1 MTTEDIGN
9 LIYHSAL
16 LSGLTVGYSMLL
28 KKIVKIDVGDPSKA
42 NLEELAKIIVVVSL
56 AETTREWLI
65 KFGFVPGDIMKA

>member
-1 MTTEDIGN
+1 MTSEDIGN
-9 LIYHSAL
+9 IIYHSAV
-16 LSGLTVGYSMLL
+16 LSGLTVRYSMLL

-56 AETTREWLI
+56 TETTREWLV

>member
-1 MTTEDIGN
+1 MTTKNIGN

-28 KKIVKIDVGDPSKA
+28 KRLVKIDVGDLSEA

-56 AETTREWLI
+56 AETTREWLV
-65 KFGFVPGDIMKA
+65 KSRFVPGDIMKT